1 MIANIL
7 ALVSTGLGTVLI
19 LLGAWMSYSDWKRN
33 AEPKTRQHLEKTI
46 SALAKLCTAISG
58 YPPGQKLIVFGI
70 VLLLIGGAVGGI
82 KGLG

>member
-1 MIANIL
+1 MIANVL
-7 ALVSTGLGTVLI
+7 ALTATGLGALLI

-33 AEPKTRQHLEKTI
+33 AEPKTDKHFDKTL

-70 VLLLIGGAVGGI
+70 VLLLIGGVVGGV
-82 KGLG
+82 KGLV